1 MKLRCAFNEL
11 YFYSHP
17 LSTLITSGAFI
28 YECLPSFAC
37 SIKDFVQST
46 WIYPNLFTIF
56 LWKEVLNL
64 VVTSFVLRGNIPAAI
79 KWIMNKAPPFKYV
92 PWMDFPT
99 VQFLFG
105 SLPPQTVDL
114 SNTSIMTK
122 KHINQCFVIGFQYI
136 NFNKYIGINFAI

>member
-1 MKLRCAFNEL
+1 
-11 YFYSHP
+11 
-17 LSTLITSGAFI
+17 
-28 YECLPSFAC
+28 
-37 SIKDFVQST
+37 
-46 WIYPNLFTIF
+46 
-56 LWKEVLNL
+56 
-64 VVTSFVLRGNIPAAI
+64 
-79 KWIMNKAPPFKYV
+79 MNKAPPIKYV